1 VDALTHEQE
10 QVLAGW
16 LGDWRLVSD
25 LSWPLQD
32 TRVLR
37 VRSGRGEHIVKAAR
51 GGRPVSHHFTREI
64 DAHLDVLV
72 SLRRAHDDL
81 PVPVLEHH
89 DRALGLIVTRFLP
102 GSLVLG
108 SAAES
113 DPSVFEQAGRILS
126 RLQVPGAVSAD
137 YGPRL
142 AAAATELVGRARGL
156 VTDDRLDA
164 LLALIARLSAP
175 GAVAQ
180 RPVRLTFTHG
190 DFQPRNWLVHG
201 GRVGV
206 IDFGRAAQRSWV
218 SDLVRL
224 RNQQFVDRPD
234 LSAAFD
240 AGLARPL
247 TIDDRELLTL
257 ETVRESVGTVVWAH
271 GIGDDDFEEHGRRM
285 VERVI
290 GQS

>member
-1 VDALTHEQE
+1 MDALTHEQE
-10 QVLAGW
+10 RVLAGW
-16 LGDWRLVSD
+16 LGPWSLVSD

-37 VRSGRGEHIVKAAR
+37 VRSERGEHIVKAAR
-51 GGRPVSHHFTREI
+51 SGRPVSHHFTREI
-64 DAHLDVLV
+64 DAHLGTLARLRSAEDDV
-72 SLRRAHDDL
+72 
-81 PVPVLEHH
+81 PVPALEHH
-89 DRALGLIVTRFLP
+89 DRGLGLIVTGYLP

-113 DPSVFEQAGRILS
+113 DPRVFVQAGRLLS
-126 RLQVPGAVSAD
+126 RLQVPGEVSAT

-142 AAAATELVGRARGL
+142 TAAATELVGRARGL
-156 VTDDRLDA
+156 VDDDRLDA
-164 LLALIARLSAP
+164 LLALLDRLSAP
-175 GAVAQ
+175 DAVAH

-190 DFQPRNWLVHG
+190 DFQPRNWLVHD

-224 RNQQFVDRPD
+224 RNQQFVGRPD

-247 TIDDRELLTL
+247 TADDRELLTL

-271 GIGDDDFEEHGRRM
+271 GIGDDDFEAHGRTM
-285 VERVI
+285 VERVL